1 MTEVHHITGAGHDA
15 GVVYSEI
22 QGSKYATSSS
32 RALKKKLYP
41 GDSGYYALTGG
52 KLENMRNST
61 TMEKVRKYHK
71 QFYKPE
77 NLILTITGRIEEDQL
92 FEAIRHIEE
101 KVVSRRAA
109 ATREN
114 ITEYERPWSTE
125 LQPTGFQENHVF
137 EHVFPDDDV
146 DKAHVLLAWRLDH
159 FISDKIS
166 ELEALEL
173 MFKYLT
179 SSKVSP
185 MEQEFVQSED
195 PIASGVRFFSWE
207 YSQPAFGLQ
216 FTNVPTNRT
225 DEVIPRME
233 KVVSQVL
240 AGGPQQFDLV
250 RIQNYINSG
259 LLKNKKENENG
270 PHTYFP
276 DATLLDKIYGTEERH
291 FQEYVVANQW
301 STAHQNKTEQFWL
314 ELINNIFNER
324 KYVAVK
330 GIPSLELS
338 RNLTET
344 EAIRTAQQIETLG
357 PEGLQRKAKELE
369 DAVASQTL
377 PSDEILSR
385 IPLGDVNKILFRH
398 LESYNRTHN
407 QGGMFDFSSIPL
419 KINIDDVKSKFVTIY
434 IYMDLT
440 RAGLSVLQRKYL
452 PLLVDLWTTSPM
464 IKNGTITDVDGVIKR
479 YNQVLLKY
487 EMTQSHSYITVGA
500 QAELGKLVEA
510 VEFIHDRINYP
521 YFTKKDLERTV
532 GKRLNKGT
540 PSASTIKSE
549 LLDGI
554 YFNNKTMEHYTKK
567 LAQKKFLNQLKQRIE
582 DGEAEDIIDDLYRMV
597 RILGTSN
604 NSFLHMA
611 ADARALTSEYGETVA
626 VLSGLFNASSLT
638 GSEEWLSGRYEVSRE
653 HQYRAVNSST
663 PQHVALGVDSTSSC
677 YFTQTV
683 MYNNTDWTD
692 REVADARVLLKYLS
706 DRMYH
711 SVRGKGLTYSI
722 SMALSVST
730 GRVVLS
736 ISKSAQLTEAYRVV
750 RQIFNNYTQVGPVR
764 PDTTNEEIFSIQ
776 GYTQYDAALTDSSKG
791 ALIYQWA
798 EKEET
803 VSGLVSEAKKAYLRE
818 TDSHYNRDFTVSIAD
833 VTVED
838 ISQVGKR

>member
-41 GDSGYYALTGG
+41 GNSGYYALTGG

-61 TMEKVRKYHK
+61 TMEKVRKYHQ
-71 QFYKPE
+71 QFYRPE

-101 KVVSRRAA
+101 KVVRKRAA
-109 ATREN
+109 DAAAEN
-114 ITEYERPWSTE
+114 ITEYERPWSQE
-125 LQPTGFQENHVF
+125 LPPTGFQDNHVF

-159 FISDKIS
+159 FISDKIPD
-166 ELEALEL
+166 LEALEL

-240 AGGPQQFDLV
+240 AGGAQEFDLV
-250 RIQNYINSG
+250 RIENYINSG

-276 DATLLDKIYGTEERH
+276 DATLLDKIYGREARH
-291 FQEYVVANQW
+291 FHQYVVANQW
-301 STAHQNKTEQFWL
+301 STAHQNQTAQFWL
-314 ELINNIFNER
+314 DLVNDIFNER
-324 KYVAVK
+324 KYIAVK

-344 EAIRTAQQIETLG
+344 EAIRTANQIESLG

-377 PSDEILSR
+377 PSDEILSQ

-398 LESYNRTHN
+398 LASYNRTHN
-407 QGGMFDFSSIPL
+407 QGGMFDFSAIPL

-434 IYMDLT
+434 IYLDLT

-452 PLLVDLWTTSPM
+452 PLLVDMWTTSPM

-500 QAELGKLVEA
+500 QAELGKLEEA

-521 YFTKKDLERTV
+521 YFTREDLGRTV

-540 PSASTIKSE
+540 PSASSIKTA

-554 YFNNKTMEHYTKK
+554 YFNNQTMDHYTSY
-567 LAQKKFLNQLKQRIE
+567 LVQKKTLNKLSQQIE
-582 DGEAEDIIDDLYRMV
+582 EGQAEEVLEELYSMV
-597 RILGTSN
+597 RTLATSDH
-604 NSFLHMA
+604 SFLHIA
-611 ADARALTSEYGETVA
+611 GDARQMTDRYGKTMS
-626 VLSGLFNASSLT
+626 VLAGFFNTTATTASSDL
-638 GSEEWLSGRYEVSRE
+638 GGRYEVRRE
-653 HQYRAVNSST
+653 HEYRAQDSSQ
-663 PQHVALGVDSTSSC
+663 PHHVALGVDSTSSC
-677 YFTQTV
+677 YLTQTV
-683 MYNNTDWTD
+683 MYNNTDWSA
-692 REVADARVLLKYLS
+692 REVSEARVLLKYLS
-706 DRMYH
+706 DRLYH

-736 ISKSAQLTEAYRVV
+736 ISKSAQLTQAYKVV
-750 RQIFNNYTQVGPVR
+750 REIFNNYTQVRTGGATTPQLSTPACSVLGLHQLRPGPDGLLQGF
-764 PDTTNEEIFSIQ
+764 PDLLLGGEGGDGVGPGERGPQ
-776 GYTQYDAALTDSSKG
+776 GLP
-791 ALIYQWA
+791 
-798 EKEET
+798 
-803 VSGLVSEAKKAYLRE
+803 EA
-818 TDSHYNRDFTVSIAD
+818 D
-833 VTVED
+833 
-838 ISQVGKR
+838 

>member
-1 MTEVHHITGAGHDA
+1 
-15 GVVYSEI
+15 
-22 QGSKYATSSS
+22 
-32 RALKKKLYP
+32 
-41 GDSGYYALTGG
+41 
-52 KLENMRNST
+52 
-61 TMEKVRKYHK
+61 MEKVRKYHR
-71 QFYKPE
+71 QFYRPE
-77 NLILTITGRIEEDQL
+77 NLLLTITGRIEEDQL

-101 KVVSRRAA
+101 KVVRKRAA
-109 ATREN
+109 TEN
-114 ITEYERPWSTE
+114 ITEYERPWSEE

-146 DKAHVLLAWRLDH
+146 DKAHVLLAWRLDN
-159 FISDKIS
+159 FISDKIP

-207 YSQPAFGLQ
+207 YAQPAFGLQ

-240 AGGPQQFDLV
+240 AGGPEEFDLV

-276 DATLLDKIYGTEERH
+276 DATLLDKIYGTEAHH

-301 STAHQNKTEQFWL
+301 STAHQNRSEQFWL
-314 ELINNIFNER
+314 DLINNIFNER

-344 EAIRTAQQIETLG
+344 EAIRTANQIESLG

-407 QGGMFDFSSIPL
+407 QGGMFDFSDIPL

-434 IYMDLT
+434 IYLDLT

-452 PLLVDLWTTSPM
+452 PLLVDMWTTSPM

-500 QAELGKLVEA
+500 QAELGKLEEA

-521 YFTKKDLERTV
+521 LFTGKDLERTV

-540 PSASTIKSE
+540 PSASSMKTA

-554 YFNNKTMEHYTKK
+554 YFNNETMDHYTSYLVQKHTLNK
-567 LAQKKFLNQLKQRIE
+567 LNTQIE
-582 DGEAEDIIDDLYRMV
+582 EGQAEPVLEELYRMV
-597 RILGTSN
+597 RTLATSN
-604 NSFLHMA
+604 NSFLHIA
-611 ADARALTSEYGETVA
+611 GDARAMTAQYGKRMS
-626 VLSGLFNASSLT
+626 VLGGFFNATTTTTNATDASSARD
-638 GSEEWLSGRYEVSRE
+638 SSWLAGRYEVRRE
-653 HQYRAVNSST
+653 HEYRATDSVK
-663 PQHVALGVDSTSSC
+663 PHHVALGVDSTSSC
-677 YFTQTV
+677 YLTQTV
-683 MYNNTDWTD
+683 MYNNTDWSA
-692 REVADARVLLKYLS
+692 REVSEARVLLKYLS
-706 DRMYH
+706 DRLYH

-736 ISKSAQLTEAYRVV
+736 ISKSAQLTQAYKAV
-750 RQIFNNYTQVGPVR
+750 R
-764 PDTTNEEIFSIQ
+764 EIFSN
-776 GYTQYDAALTDSSKG
+776 YTEVGSNTNTVITSS
-791 ALIYQWA
+791 L
-798 EKEET
+798 
-803 VSGLVSEAKKAYLRE
+803 L
-818 TDSHYNRDFTVSIAD
+818 
-833 VTVED
+833 
-838 ISQVGKR
+838 